1 MADDPTAGKCPK
13 CGAAKNDDAAPY
25 GPSFDCGS
33 RFYLDGD
40 QFAQNINCHIR
51 DMERQLATVT
61 AERDH
66 FRRRYV
72 ELYSTV
78 WGEQYADF
86 EDSDAKHAEAME
98 EIDRCNCALLDVKRL
113 SSERDRLRS
122 QLSAMMGDIH
132 DSGRALN
139 EAELKLIANGTLGSV
154 KGWARSMAAELLR
167 LRVMAELLETRYPT
181 ARAAIYAAMGWEER
195 SGM

>member
-1 MADDPTAGKCPK
+1 MADDPTAGKPAPCPFCGCAEAVCIEPEKHGAYYVWCGNDK
-13 CGAAKNDDAAPY
+13 CLAEGPARETEEAAIEAWNVA
-25 GPSFDCGS
+25 
-33 RFYLDGD
+33 
-40 QFAQNINCHIR
+40 
-51 DMERQLATVT
+51 T

-113 SSERDRLRS
+113 SFERD
-122 QLSAMMGDIH
+122 
-132 DSGRALN
+132 
-139 EAELKLIANGTLGSV
+139 
-154 KGWARSMAAELLR
+154 R
-167 LRVMAELLETRYPT
+167 LRVMAELLENGSYYHLRNGKYVYQPLLGGCWMDSETKNEYPT
-181 ARAAIYAAMGWEER
+181 ARAAIYAAMGWEADQN
-195 SGM
+195 